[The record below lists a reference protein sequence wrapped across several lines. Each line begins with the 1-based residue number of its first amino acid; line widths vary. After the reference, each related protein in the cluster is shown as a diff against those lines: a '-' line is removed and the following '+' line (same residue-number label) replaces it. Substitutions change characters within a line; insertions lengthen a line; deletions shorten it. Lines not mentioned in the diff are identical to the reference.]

1 MKKRRIL
8 DLPFVTYTL
17 VTLNL
22 IVFIYMLIRFQTT
35 TSLEALIKTGAKSN
49 ELILYGGEWW
59 RLITP
64 TFIHIGF
71 EHLLFNN
78 LSLYFIGQ
86 DLEKILGH
94 GRFLIIYLLAS
105 FGGNVFSFAFND
117 NVSAGASTGIF
128 GLFLA
133 YIVLAKMYPNMTVLR
148 QRAIN
153 FSLLII
159 LNVITGFS
167 SQGIDQW
174 GHFGG
179 AVYGGMTT
187 LVLGLDKRLQSS
199 VNKSTRLWIF
209 LGIFILTTLLIV
221 GKIYKHR

>member
-8 DLPFVTYTL
+8 ALPFVTYSL
-17 VTLNL
+17 VAINL
-22 IVFIYMLIRFQTT
+22 MVFIYMLIRFQTT

-64 TFIHIGF
+64 SFIHIGF

-133 YIVLAKMYPNMTVLR
+133 YIVLAKMYPNMIVLR

-187 LVLGLDKRLQSS
+187 LVLGLGHRLHASVDKKIRSG
-199 VNKSTRLWIF
+199 VFW
-209 LGIFILTTLLIV
+209 GIFILTALLIM
-221 GKIYKHR
+221 GKIFNYR

>member
-1 MKKRRIL
+1 MRKSRIL
-8 DLPFVTYTL
+8 ALPFITYIL
-17 VTLNL
+17 VAANL
-22 IVFIYMLIRFQTT
+22 SVFIYMLVKFQTT
-35 TSLEALIKTGAKSN
+35 TSLEALLKTGAKSN
-49 ELILYGGEWW
+49 ELILFHGEWW

-64 TFIHIGF
+64 TFIHIGL

-94 GRFLIIYLLAS
+94 GRFLLLFLLAS
-105 FGGNVFSFAFND
+105 FGGNVFSFAFNN

-133 YIVLAKMYPNMTVLR
+133 YIVLAKMYPNLTVLR

-153 FSLLII
+153 FSLLI
-159 LNVITGFS
+159 LMNVITGFT

-187 LVLGLDKRLQSS
+187 FVLGLDRRVITRYDK
-199 VNKSTRLWIF
+199 KTRLAVFIGMILLTVVLI
-209 LGIFILTTLLIV
+209 LGKV
-221 GKIYKHR
+221 YYYR

>member
-8 DLPFVTYTL
+8 ALPFVTYSL
-17 VTLNL
+17 VAINL
-22 IVFIYMLIRFQTT
+22 MVFIYMLIRFQTT

-64 TFIHIGF
+64 SFIHIGF

-133 YIVLAKMYPNMTVLR
+133 YIVLAKMYPNMIVLR

-187 LVLGLDKRLQSS
+187 LVLGLGHRLHASVDKKIRSG
-199 VNKSTRLWIF
+199 VFW
-209 LGIFILTTLLIV
+209 GIFILTAFLIM
-221 GKIYKHR
+221 GKIFNYR